1 MIIHSIKICSSC
13 ILLFQEPQK
22 FSIST
27 GSNFFN
33 CRIFVSTRPSWFLL
47 LRSPSFIFRSRYKSK
62 MLIPSDD
69 DSQSTHRIQYTL
81 QNQYLSRLFF
91 YFSVWHDLKT
101 AVLKRYEY
109 PNYLGITLLNC
120 YIIISAFHKHHT
132 HETWLSGY
140 LRLLPEL
147 YFRLMPEITL
157 KYVTLKKN
165 SLWVAGV
172 NMVFN
177 PSFILDPNQQE
188 SFKT

>member
-27 GSNFFN
+27 GSDFFN

-81 QNQYLSRLFF
+81 QNQYLSRLLF

-109 PNYLGITLLNC
+109 PNYLGITLIKLLHYNIC
-120 YIIISAFHKHHT
+120 ISQT
-132 HETWLSGY
+132 PYSWNLVIWL
-140 LRLLPEL
+140 P
-147 YFRLMPEITL
+147 
-157 KYVTLKKN
+157 
-165 SLWVAGV
+165 
-172 NMVFN
+172 
-177 PSFILDPNQQE
+177 PSFIWVIFPSNARNYIKICNIKKKFTLG
-188 SFKT
+188 SRC